1 MTDTTQD
8 ARNEWK
14 IKYDAKIAAQAEAMK
29 ALSHEQLNAI
39 KAAYKAMDEL
49 NDYFVETY
57 DVTGEQMR
65 NLMTAMHK
73 LGDACNLGGE

>member
-1 MTDTTQD
+1 
-8 ARNEWK
+8 
-14 IKYDAKIAAQAEAMK
+14 MK

-73 LGDACNLGGE
+73 LGDSL